1 MSTTTAKRK
10 RARKACIPCHQRKR
24 KCDNVY
30 PCGMCTT
37 YRYNCSYAENN
48 TSGSMDGGVHI
59 PPPAKRVSLD
69 GTSRLSRTH
78 MRRAHHYGD
87 DSLAKSPTVV
97 AGASPGI
104 FDELKFRYA
113 GASASMAFPHI
124 LGVAL
129 GSDNPPKMRSFAYNF
144 GIRPEEAS
152 GAHCFLGSLISEE
165 DLSFFSDAFF
175 SVLGPIMDVMDPRIY
190 TQRCRDYYRSSG
202 SNNAAFAAVA
212 AGIAALGSFL
222 SPNGHPRESD
232 LVQYAKAILDDP
244 ASMRLHDID
253 HIVAWGMRVLYLR
266 ATTRPSNAWIASC
279 TQMHLCEAIGLHE
292 EENIKKIASIA
303 GAAVVGHDAD
313 RLRRIFWISW
323 AGHNMLSYE
332 YDRSPVGFRA
342 VTCQSI
348 ISIPGCVADQFVQLI
363 QIIPSPNSPFQLEL
377 RPPNPS
383 EELLER
389 LKALNEPQFT
399 HPFLLV
405 TKADIA
411 FCFYRRLYQLKTRIP
426 DDLIKFV
433 IDSGNAAVEAAEQQA
448 SQGRL
453 FWNVIGSVFQ
463 YTCILLAIDTPVAT
477 THIGTALKGLENL
490 VKAADTALTREA
502 LSIARHLLSL
512 RMAKKRKEL
521 AQLEAIEAGYEFFQT
536 PSASEANTAVPDMD
550 WEVEWDQFFIEPY
563 ISMLAIQTFSTINP
577 TTMPKYAKDQS
588 VDFKNT
594 IERVAIV
601 GAGGTIGWHIA
612 NALLQTGRHT
622 VTALTRKGSGNRLP
636 EGVLVA
642 SIDYNDE
649 ASMVAALNGQ
659 QFLIITMAPTAPRD
673 SHSKLVQAAA
683 KAGIPY
689 IMPNGYGGDIGNTK
703 LGEDTMLGPVAKAN
717 RDEIERLGMQWI
729 TVCCGFWY
737 DYSLAG
743 GDSRFGFDFDKRS
756 LTIYDDGN
764 TKNST
769 STLSQVG
776 RAVAKVLSLNELPQD
791 ENDNSLTL
799 STFLNQ
805 GVYITS
811 FVVSQNDMFESVKR
825 VTGTTDGDWTITHVD
840 TKKRYEDGLAQVKVG
855 NMAGFSKM
863 LYARA
868 FYPDDPSD
876 LSAKG
881 QNELLGLPEEN
892 LDASTKVGID
902 LVKELQLRVE
912 RMAA

>member
-1 MSTTTAKRK
+1 
-10 RARKACIPCHQRKR
+10 
-24 KCDNVY
+24 
-30 PCGMCTT
+30 
-37 YRYNCSYAENN
+37 
-48 TSGSMDGGVHI
+48 
-59 PPPAKRVSLD
+59 
-69 GTSRLSRTH
+69 
-78 MRRAHHYGD
+78 
-87 DSLAKSPTVV
+87 
-97 AGASPGI
+97 
-104 FDELKFRYA
+104 
-113 GASASMAFPHI
+113 
-124 LGVAL
+124 
-129 GSDNPPKMRSFAYNF
+129 
-144 GIRPEEAS
+144 
-152 GAHCFLGSLISEE
+152 
-165 DLSFFSDAFF
+165 
-175 SVLGPIMDVMDPRIY
+175 
-190 TQRCRDYYRSSG
+190 
-202 SNNAAFAAVA
+202 
-212 AGIAALGSFL
+212 
-222 SPNGHPRESD
+222 
-232 LVQYAKAILDDP
+232 
-244 ASMRLHDID
+244 
-253 HIVAWGMRVLYLR
+253 
-266 ATTRPSNAWIASC
+266 
-279 TQMHLCEAIGLHE
+279 
-292 EENIKKIASIA
+292 
-303 GAAVVGHDAD
+303 
-313 RLRRIFWISW
+313 
-323 AGHNMLSYE
+323 
-332 YDRSPVGFRA
+332 
-342 VTCQSI
+342 
-348 ISIPGCVADQFVQLI
+348 
-363 QIIPSPNSPFQLEL
+363 
-377 RPPNPS
+377 
-383 EELLER
+383 
-389 LKALNEPQFT
+389 
-399 HPFLLV
+399 
-405 TKADIA
+405 
-411 FCFYRRLYQLKTRIP
+411 
-426 DDLIKFV
+426 
-433 IDSGNAAVEAAEQQA
+433 
-448 SQGRL
+448 
-453 FWNVIGSVFQ
+453 
-463 YTCILLAIDTPVAT
+463 
-477 THIGTALKGLENL
+477 
-490 VKAADTALTREA
+490 
-502 LSIARHLLSL
+502 
-512 RMAKKRKEL
+512 
-521 AQLEAIEAGYEFFQT
+521 
-536 PSASEANTAVPDMD
+536 
-550 WEVEWDQFFIEPY
+550 
-563 ISMLAIQTFSTINP
+563 
-577 TTMPKYAKDQS
+577 MPKYAKDQS

-703 LGEDTMLGPVAKAN
+703 LGEDTMLGPVAKTN

-825 VTGTTDGDWTITHVD
+825 VTGTTDADWTITHVD

-876 LSAKG
+876 LSAKA